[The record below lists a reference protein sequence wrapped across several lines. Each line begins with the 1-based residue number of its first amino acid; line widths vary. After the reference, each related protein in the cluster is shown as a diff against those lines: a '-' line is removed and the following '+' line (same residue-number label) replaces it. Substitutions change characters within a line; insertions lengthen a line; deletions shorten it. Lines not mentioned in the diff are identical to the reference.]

1 MKRSALTVGIVDY
14 GLGNLFSVQ
23 QACEH
28 AGLRSVV
35 TSSRAELSCSA
46 AIILPGVGAFGD
58 AMGAL
63 KRLQLLDVLS
73 ECAESGRPFWG
84 ICLGMQL
91 LMTESYE
98 FGHHYGLG
106 FIEGPAVKLNNSMAK
121 SDASLP
127 RRTKVPHVGWSQL
140 RRPSSS
146 SLSHTRLVCQDWSGS
161 PLEGVHEGDY
171 MYFIHSYYVQPKD
184 AEVVLSVTDYGG
196 ISFCSSLQRG
206 NIFGCQFHP
215 ERSGG
220 KGIQIYRNLGHLL
233 RETM

>member
-1 MKRSALTVGIVDY
+1 MKRSDLTVGIVDY
-14 GLGNLFSVQ
+14 GLGNLLSIQ

-35 TSSRAELSCSA
+35 TSSRAELSRSA

-58 AMGAL
+58 AMEAL
-63 KRLQLLDVLS
+63 NRLQLLDVLR
-73 ECAESGRPFWG
+73 ECVESGRPFWG

-98 FGHHYGLG
+98 FGHHCGLG
-106 FIEGPAVKLNNSMAK
+106 FIEGPAVKLSGPMAP
-121 SDASLP
+121 SDVTLP
-127 RRTKVPHVGWSQL
+127 QMAKVPHVGWSQL
-140 RRPSSS
+140 RCPSSR
-146 SLSHTRLVCQDWSGS
+146 SLSHARLLRQDWSGS

-184 AEVVLSVTDYGG
+184 VDVVLSVTDYGG

-215 ERSGG
+215 ERSGEEG
-220 KGIQIYRNLGHLL
+220 LQIYRNLGILL